1 MELTK
6 TSRILSVFHLFQYCS
21 EVSFREITDL
31 LPVSEK
37 TIYRD
42 ILLLKQAGVLYI
54 RYSKKRKAFV
64 LIDTQFH
71 TPRFPENKT
80 RKLYLEKI
88 IRLCTLLVELD
99 WENPMNWYREHYPKL
114 SDRTRQRDF
123 AELFKIGYRIRY
135 EPADPWGEPGHYSYE
150 IPDTYGLET
159 FTRRKQE

>member
-6 TSRILSVFHLFQYCS
+6 TSRILSVFHLFRYCS

-37 TIYRD
+37 TVSRD
-42 ILLLKQAGVLYI
+42 ILLLKQAGVLHI
-54 RYSKKRKAFV
+54 RYSQKRKAFV

-71 TPRFPENKT
+71 APQFPENKT

-88 IRLCTLLVELD
+88 IRLCTLMVELD
-99 WENPMNWYREHYPKL
+99 GENPVGWYREHYPAL

-123 AELFKIGYRIRY
+123 AELLKIGYRIRY
-135 EPADPWGEPGHYSYE
+135 EPVDSWGEPGHYSYE

-159 FTRRKQE
+159 FMRR